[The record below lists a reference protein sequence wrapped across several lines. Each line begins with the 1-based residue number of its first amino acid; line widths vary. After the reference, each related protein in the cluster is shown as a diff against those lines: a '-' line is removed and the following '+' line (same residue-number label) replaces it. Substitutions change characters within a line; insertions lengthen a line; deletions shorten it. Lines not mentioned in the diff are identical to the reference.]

1 MKVIRDIKDINFIEK
16 KRYIALGVFDG
27 IHLGHRNLIESTVD
41 RARKNNGLSIVVT
54 FEPHPD
60 RIIFPD
66 KNIMHITTLE
76 EKIEIIRTLGVD
88 ILFIL
93 KFGPWI
99 RNMQPNVFLFRIL
112 NEKLGANE
120 IFVGFNYKFGYKG
133 KGDIEL
139 LKKYE
144 KLYNYKSNIL
154 DPKTVN
160 GKIVSSTLIKKYIEK
175 GNIKEAAKLLGNK
188 YSISGKVIKGENIGK
203 KVMKIPT
210 ANLMVHEDKIIP
222 GNGVY
227 LTEVMIDRIK
237 YYGLMNIGKRP
248 TFKGENRTIEVYIM
262 DFDKN
267 IYKKDIVCYV
277 LDKIRDEKYFDSAE
291 KLRKQIMKDVS
302 ILRKLKNSIKRGEKL
317 QVE

>member
-302 ILRKLKNSIKRGEKL
+302 ISRKLKNSIKRGEKL
-317 QVE
+317 QT

>member
-237 YYGLMNIGKRP
+237 YHGLMNIGKRP

>member
-302 ILRKLKNSIKRGEKL
+302 ISRKLKNSIKRGEKL